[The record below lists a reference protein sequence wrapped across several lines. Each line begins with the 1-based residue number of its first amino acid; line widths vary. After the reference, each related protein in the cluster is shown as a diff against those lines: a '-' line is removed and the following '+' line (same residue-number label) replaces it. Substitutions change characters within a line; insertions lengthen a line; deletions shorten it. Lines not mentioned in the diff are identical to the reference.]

1 MCQMAI
7 SAKDKNGAGK
17 ENKKP
22 GDVLFLDMVV
32 KEVFTDKVTLGRA

>member
-17 ENKKP
+17 E